1 MEGKREE
8 QNSVSIVFKKERS
21 EVLRLD
27 SKESKDFFFFFFI
40 FIEEEGMS
48 PHGGTE
54 DREGTATKVGK
65 WFEESGD

>member
-27 SKESKDFFFFFFI
+27 SKESRDFFFFFI
-40 FIEEEGMS
+40 FSEEGGKS